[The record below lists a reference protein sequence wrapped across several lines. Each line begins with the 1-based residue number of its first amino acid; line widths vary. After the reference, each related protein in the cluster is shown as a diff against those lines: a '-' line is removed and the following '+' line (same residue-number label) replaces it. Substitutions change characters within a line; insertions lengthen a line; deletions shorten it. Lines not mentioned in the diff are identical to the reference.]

1 MKIFQRNINMMFH
14 ATSTPQQYK
23 EIVIAILL
31 LDSYNMGRGIRFF
44 LHAGRSNP
52 SIIKLNTN
60 MEQF

>member
-1 MKIFQRNINMMFH
+1 MFH